1 MGRIMAI
8 DYGTRRV
15 GIAVTDPDQII
26 ATPVTTI
33 ESKDLVSFLQR
44 YTSKELV
51 ERIILGYPLKE
62 DGTPTDLTGTVER
75 LFDQL
80 KGNFPDI
87 KFIKYDERYTSR
99 LALRAMITAG
109 FSKKARRKKSNLD
122 SISAT
127 LILQSYME
135 ERNITS

>member
-33 ESKDLVSFLQR
+33 ESRDLFSYLQK
-44 YTSKELV
+44 YTSKETV
-51 ERIILGYPLKE
+51 ELIILGYPLKE
-62 DGTPTDLTGTVER
+62 DGKPTDLTSAVDR
-75 LFDQL
+75 LFDRL
-80 KGNFPDI
+80 KIKFPDI
-87 KFIKYDERYTSR
+87 SIQKHDERYTSR
-99 LALRAMITAG
+99 LALQSMITAG
-109 FSKKARRKKSNLD
+109 FNKKARRTKSNLD